1 MRLKDKVVLVSGGAS
16 GIGAETARLV
26 LREGGKAVLA
36 DRDEAKGRALAAELG
51 KATTFVALDVTDEP
65 AWQKAVATT
74 VETYGG
80 LHGLLNAAGVGVR
93 NSIEDCSLEEYRRV
107 NDINSLGT
115 FLGCKSAIPAMK
127 KSGGGSIVNIS
138 SVLGLR
144 GSSYAMAYCASKGA
158 VRSLTKNV
166 ALYCA
171 QLKYNIRCNSVH
183 PGYIDT
189 PMIAPRLSQNVDNM
203 TGRQWLEE
211 LHPLGRLGRP
221 EEVANMIL
229 FLLSDDF
236 ELLDRLGVRLR
247 WRFDGLGCQVTNRG
261 GWVVIGKNP
270 PKPLCHRHR
279 TFTNLW

>member
-1 MRLKDKVVLVSGGAS
+1 LRLKDKVVLVSGGAS

-26 LREGGKAVLA
+26 VAEGGKAVLA
-36 DRDEAKGRALAAELG
+36 DRDEAKGQALAAELG
-51 KATTFVALDVTDEP
+51 KAATFVPLDVTQEP
-65 AWQKAVATT
+65 AWQTAVATT

-93 NSIEDCSLEEYRRV
+93 NSIEDCSLAEYRRV

-115 FLGCKSAIPAMK
+115 FLGCKTAIPAMK
-127 KSGGGSIVNIS
+127 KSGCGSIVNIS

-144 GSSYAMAYCASKGA
+144 GASYAMAYCASKGA

-183 PGYIDT
+183 PGYIET
-189 PMIAPRLSQNVDNM
+189 PMIAPALAATIDNM
-203 TGRQWLEE
+203 TGRQWLED

-229 FLLSDDF
+229 FLLSDESTF
-236 ELLDRLGVRLR
+236 STGSEFVC
-247 WRFDGLGCQVTNRG
+247 DGGLSA
-261 GWVVIGKNP
+261 
-270 PKPLCHRHR
+270 
-279 TFTNLW
+279 